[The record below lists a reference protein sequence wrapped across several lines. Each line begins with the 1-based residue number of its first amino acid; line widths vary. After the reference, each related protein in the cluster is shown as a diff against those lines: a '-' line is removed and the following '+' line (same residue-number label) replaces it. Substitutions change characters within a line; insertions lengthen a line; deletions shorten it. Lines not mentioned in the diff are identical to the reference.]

1 MHAFQRIPI
10 CTKKPPRLSLL
21 CGRQGFHQCRAQLRH
36 RQPSIACPRCD
47 ASGNSYAAQLYRSH
61 LFQTSTQPFRSL
73 VHGIVAELL
82 PSSLRYR
89 PRRRARLKQRT
100 HRPNETTHR
109 LTKEKSKSHEQKQQL
124 PTSRRRDETEQIP
137 CNQKK
142 AHTYLDPKHSDWA
155 GSVGAKASVNAE
167 RSCVTGSHLSPS
179 FALMPPAT
187 ARLRSSSRPNS
198 CKRPRSHSA
207 PLFLVLLR
215 NSSHRKPS
223 DERRNWSILPDN
235 PFKQWNCHRATLTRV
250 PGTRL
255 EQKACSACSASNL
268 YPFKLAKLS
277 LPPRKHPSSR
287 HSNH

>member
-1 MHAFQRIPI
+1 MQSAVASPSAIH
-10 CTKKPPRLSLL
+10 RL
-21 CGRQGFHQCRAQLRH
+21 
-36 RQPSIACPRCD
+36 
-47 ASGNSYAAQLYRSH
+47 
-61 LFQTSTQPFRSL
+61 
-73 VHGIVAELL
+73 
-82 PSSLRYR
+82 SSLRCLR
-89 PRRRARLKQRT
+89 QQLRCAALPLPSVANFHAAIPLPGSRHCCGTPPIELALQTSKTSSPETT
-100 HRPNETTHR
+100 HRPNETKHR

>member
-1 MHAFQRIPI
+1 MQSAVASPSAIH
-10 CTKKPPRLSLL
+10 RL
-21 CGRQGFHQCRAQLRH
+21 
-36 RQPSIACPRCD
+36 
-47 ASGNSYAAQLYRSH
+47 
-61 LFQTSTQPFRSL
+61 
-73 VHGIVAELL
+73 
-82 PSSLRYR
+82 SSLRCLR
-89 PRRRARLKQRT
+89 QQLRCAALPLPSVANFHAAIPLPGSRHCCGTPPIELALQTSKTSSPETT
-100 HRPNETTHR
+100 HRPNETKHR

-207 PLFLVLLR
+207 PWFTALLR
-215 NSSHRKPS
+215 NSSHRAS
-223 DERRNWSILPDN
+223 TTD
-235 PFKQWNCHRATLTRV
+235 
-250 PGTRL
+250 L
-255 EQKACSACSASNL
+255 EDD
-268 YPFKLAKLS
+268 LA
-277 LPPRKHPSSR
+277 
-287 HSNH
+287 